1 MSSWS
6 DLVFLA
12 FILLSHGGD
21 GGGPG
26 GSPLDLGSGV
36 LAQVHSVT
44 FISRNNTRLLAHQGS
59 RVHIPCRIN
68 KPPNSAM
75 VTWTRR
81 LSGDSGLQL
90 LSVGDY
96 THVSDPRFVVSK
108 IPNDNNWE
116 LIVTHVRLIDQGDYL
131 CQTSTHPPQHIITR
145 LEVVDAFSEILVE
158 NPGAE
163 NPRAKKTQTQEEKD
177 SNQKE
182 IFIKKGSQ
190 LKLKC
195 EMKKA
200 TEKPKF
206 IFWYHNHTM
215 INYSPH
221 TGKIV
226 LLEEVG
232 WSSVL
237 QIASVSGNDGGNY
250 TCSPQNILSDTV
262 MVNIMEGDGNFAAVY
277 KDSVTSAGGEAS
289 MELIGVLITAMI
301 ILVSAFE

>member
-1 MSSWS
+1 
-6 DLVFLA
+6 
-12 FILLSHGGD
+12 
-21 GGGPG
+21 
-26 GSPLDLGSGV
+26 LDLGSGV

-44 FISRNNTRLLAHQGS
+44 FISPNNSRVVAHQGS

-90 LSVGDY
+90 LSVGDF

-131 CQTSTHPPQHIITR
+131 CQTSTHPPQHIVTR

-158 NPGAE
+158 NSGAE
-163 NPRAKKTQTQEEKD
+163 NTRAKKTQTQETQEGKN

-200 TEKPKF
+200 TEKPNF

-226 LLEEVG
+226 ILEEDG

-237 QIASVSGNDGGNY
+237 QIPSVSGQDGGNY

-277 KDSVTSAGGEAS
+277 KDSVTSGARNTNL
-289 MELIGVLITAMI
+289 ELIKVLITTMI